1 MRPPGDEK
9 DYAQGESH
17 AMAGNGKWTDEEI
30 RDLGAT
36 TDLQALAGIFGCSAW
51 MSYKMARTGEW
62 ERQGIKIFRIGAFYR
77 VGVPS
82 ILDVLGFSSPGSS
95 SPETVPDDEL
105 AAADEYVGRPAHRG
119 TRASDCRAPVVNRNT
134 RNRGHLPPR
143 RRDLQNV
150 HADLSAA
157 SACLR
162 GVIQF
167 PDEAPVL
174 NLHALTDRLSQDG
187 EGDAE

>member
-1 MRPPGDEK
+1 
-9 DYAQGESH
+9 
-17 AMAGNGKWTDEEI
+17 
-30 RDLGAT
+30 
-36 TDLQALAGIFGCSAW
+36 
-51 MSYKMARTGEW
+51 
-62 ERQGIKIFRIGAFYR
+62 
-77 VGVPS
+77 
-82 ILDVLGFSSPGSS
+82 
-95 SPETVPDDEL
+95 
-105 AAADEYVGRPAHRG
+105 
-119 TRASDCRAPVVNRNT
+119 VVNRNT

-174 NLHALTDRLSQDG
+174 NLHALTDRLSQHC